1 MTIGNRLAN
10 LRRAKGWSQEY
21 VAELVG
27 VSRQAV
33 SKWEQDRSAPDTYNL
48 IALARLYG
56 VSVEYI
62 AVGEAEGETLDSAT
76 PQDRP
81 VPPPPP
87 APSVR
92 DPQATRRVVGYILL
106 AVGLAGML
114 AGLLVEAIMVILGGF
129 LVLGG
134 TLCLTVRRHLGLV
147 LTWVFWSVCNG
158 LIVFMT
164 GVLLP
169 LPSVGAELN
178 MSQAF
183 MLLLVAWLMVN
194 VIVTVCFFVCRKRAR
209 K

>member
-1 MTIGNRLAN
+1 MTIGNRLAD

-62 AVGEAEGETLDSAT
+62 AVGEAEEVAPGAAT
-76 PQDRP
+76 PQDVP
-81 VPPPPP
+81 VPPPP
-87 APSVR
+87 APPER

-106 AVGLAGML
+106 AVGLV
-114 AGLLVEAIMVILGGF
+114 GLLVGLLIEAAVAVLSGF

-134 TLCLTVRRHLGLV
+134 ILCLTVRRHFGLV
-147 LTWVFWSVCNG
+147 LTWVFWGVCSG
-158 LIVFMT
+158 TAAFMT
-164 GVLLP
+164 GVLWP
-169 LPSVGAELN
+169 LPAVGAEMN
-178 MSQAF
+178 RSQVF
-183 MLLLVAWLMVN
+183 VLLLALWLVVN
-194 VIVTVCFFVCRKRAR
+194 ATVTVCFLVRKKRAR